1 MIPYC
6 DTPRQSLAIA
16 IVRLVAVAVG
26 VYLQNQMIVIGVAV
40 TVAIATE
47 IIVHEYREDEQYM
60 AAKEKNSAIIQNIY

>member
-16 IVRLVAVAVG
+16 IIVGLVAGAVG

-60 AAKEKNSAIIQNIY
+60 AAKEKLLG